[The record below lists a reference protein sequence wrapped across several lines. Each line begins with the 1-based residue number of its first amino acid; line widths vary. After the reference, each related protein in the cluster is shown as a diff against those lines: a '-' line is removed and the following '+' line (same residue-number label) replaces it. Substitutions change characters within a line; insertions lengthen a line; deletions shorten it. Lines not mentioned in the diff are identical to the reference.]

1 MNMNNNTAVSEG
13 NKALIIGATGL
24 VGSNLVGLLLKD
36 TAYSQV
42 VVFVRRSTGINH
54 PKLTEYIVDFD
65 SPDDWSDKLQ
75 GDVLFSAMGTT
86 IKRAESQ
93 AAQYRVD
100 YDYQYNTARL
110 AAANGV
116 ENYVLVSAM
125 NAKAGSSIFY
135 SRMKGE
141 LEIAVQKLPFRTITL
156 IRPGLLYGERDH
168 SRFGEEMMYTVIN
181 GLNRIGLLRKMQ
193 PIHGREV
200 AQAMIIAAAMSE
212 GIKSYTGYQLF
223 DLASRYDRKS

>member
-1 MNMNNNTAVSEG
+1 MNMNNNTAISEG
-13 NKALIIGATGL
+13 IKALIIGATGL
-24 VGSNLVGLLLKD
+24 VGSNLVDLLLKD
-36 TAYSQV
+36 AAYSQV
-42 VVFVRRSTGINH
+42 VVFVRRTTGINH

-65 SPDDWSDKLQ
+65 RSDDWSDKLQ

-116 ENYVLVSAM
+116 ANYVLVSAM
-125 NAKAGSSIFY
+125 NANPRSPIFY
-135 SRMKGE
+135 SQMKGK

-168 SRFGEEMMYTVIN
+168 SRFGEEMMYTIIS
-181 GLNRIGLLRKMQ
+181 GLNKIGLLRKMR

-200 AQAMIIAAAMSE
+200 AQAMIVAAATAE
-212 GIKSYTGYQLF
+212 GTKSYTGYELF
-223 DLASRYDRKS
+223 DLSAQYGFG

>member
-1 MNMNNNTAVSEG
+1 MSNDMPISATQ
-13 NKALIIGATGL
+13 KALVIGATGL
-24 VGSNLVGLLLKD
+24 VGSNLVDLLLKD
-36 TAYSQV
+36 AAYSEIA
-42 VVFVRRSTGINH
+42 VFVRRSTGIIH

-110 AAANGV
+110 AAVNGV
-116 ENYVLVSAM
+116 ANYVLVSAM
-125 NAKAGSSIFY
+125 NANPRSPIFY
-135 SRMKGE
+135 SQMKGK

-168 SRFGEEMMYTVIN
+168 SRFGEEMMYTIIS
-181 GLNRIGLLRKMQ
+181 GLNKIGLLRKMR

-200 AQAMIIAAAMSE
+200 AQAMIVAAATAE
-212 GIKSYTGYQLF
+212 GTKSYTGYELF
-223 DLASRYDRKS
+223 DLSAQYGCKL